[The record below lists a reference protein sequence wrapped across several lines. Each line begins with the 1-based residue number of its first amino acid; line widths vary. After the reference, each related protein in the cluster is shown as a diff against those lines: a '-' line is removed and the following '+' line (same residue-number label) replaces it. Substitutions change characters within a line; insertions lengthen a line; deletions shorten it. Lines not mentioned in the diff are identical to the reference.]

1 MDTNLTAW
9 RAGRV
14 VTVSY
19 TRLIPGFFSGNPNAY
34 VRLGTMPAEL
44 RPSHD
49 VRQLAYVNGNVK
61 LVFYV
66 GVDGNVGF
74 HNVGSSDEVINM
86 TYWGATLTY
95 SV

>member
-1 MDTNLTAW
+1 M
-9 RAGRV
+9 
-14 VTVSY
+14 SY
-19 TRLIPGFFSGNPNAY
+19 IRLIPGFFSGNPNAY
-34 VRLGTMPAEL
+34 VRLGTMPVGS

-74 HNVGSSDEVINM
+74 HNVGSSGEVIET

>member
-1 MDTNLTAW
+1 MSYIRLT
-9 RAGRV
+9 
-14 VTVSY
+14 
-19 TRLIPGFFSGNPNAY
+19 PGFFSDNPNTY
-34 VRLGTMPAEL
+34 VRLGTMPAGS

-74 HNVGSSDEVINM
+74 HNVGSSGEAIST
-86 TYWGATLTY
+86 TYWGATLAY
-95 SV
+95 GV

>member
-9 RAGRV
+9 RTGLV
-14 VTVSY
+14 VIVSY
-19 TRLIPGFFSGNPNAY
+19 IRLTPGFFSGNPNTY
-34 VRLGTMPAEL
+34 VRLGMMPAGL

-66 GVDGNVGF
+66 GVDGSVGF
-74 HNVGSSDEVINM
+74 HNVGSSGEMIST